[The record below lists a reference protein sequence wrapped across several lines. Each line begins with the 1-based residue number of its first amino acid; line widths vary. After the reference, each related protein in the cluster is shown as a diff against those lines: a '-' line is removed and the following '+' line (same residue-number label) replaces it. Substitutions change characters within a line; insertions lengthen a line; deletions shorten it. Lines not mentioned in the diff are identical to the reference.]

1 MSDSKENVDVLK
13 MYGEDSTTQR
23 DEFLKKH
30 NLNEKGLTSKQAEIN
45 IKKFGLNET
54 KKAKPKKWYNYLL
67 QSLITPFNCILIG
80 ISIILIYTDIYLA
93 IEPSYANIIVIA
105 ILVTAS
111 TLLDFFESYRSN
123 KAAEKLREIVET
135 TTTVI
140 RDNKE
145 INIPVK
151 NVTLGDIV
159 LLSAGSIIPADLR
172 IIESKD
178 LYVGQASLTGESDNI
193 KKTVEL
199 ENNQEELDSISD
211 FDNICFMGT
220 NVVSGSAKGVVIKV
234 GDSTYFGKIANT
246 VTSGKEKT
254 AFQKGIES
262 ISKLLIRI
270 MIFMIPI
277 VFLINVEKHDIILA
291 FTFAV
296 AIAICITPLLLPV
309 ILSSSLSKGAV
320 RMSKKK
326 TIVKKLDS
334 IQNFGAMNIFCT
346 DKTGTLTEDK
356 IVLEK
361 YLNVNGEEDFNIL
374 KYAFL
379 NAYLQTGLKS
389 NIDEA
394 VVAKAKTIGIEN
406 SVEKY
411 KKIDEIPF
419 DFSRRCLS
427 VAVEIDNKDELI
439 TKGAVEEILNIC
451 TTFEYKG
458 QTEKLTNEKIE
469 NMRKICKN
477 LNEEGFR
484 VVAICKK
491 IITNNKKDFNS
502 TDEKDM
508 TLLGFIGF
516 LDPPKE
522 SAKEA
527 IEGLNNAGIRVMV
540 LTGDNVEVTRCVCNK
555 AGINSKEI
563 ITGNKIDTL
572 SDVALSR
579 LLKRNNIFAKLS
591 PIQKARI
598 VRVLKQNGNVVGY
611 MGDGINDSPALT
623 NSDVGISVDTAVDI
637 AKETADIILLE
648 KDLNVLLD
656 GVMERKKN
664 ICKFNEIYKNGNK
677 LQLWGSSFS
686 NYCKHCT
693 TIFTW
698 NTNSTISRRIIIWLW
713 SNDNSVWQC
722 R

>member
-67 QSLITPFNCILIG
+67 QSLLTPFNCILIG

-93 IEPSYANIIVIA
+93 IEPSYANIIVIV

-356 IVLEK
+356 IVLER
-361 YLNVNGEEDFNIL
+361 YLNVNGEEDFDIL

-451 TTFEYKG
+451 TTFEDKG

-491 IITNNKKDFNS
+491 FITNNKKDFNS

-563 ITGNKIDTL
+563 ITGNKIDAL

-579 LLKRNNIFAKLS
+579 LLKRINIFAKLS

-664 ICKFNEIYKNGNK
+664 IRKFNEIYKNGNK
-677 LQLWGSSFS
+677 FQLWGSSFS
-686 NYCKHCT
+686 NYCKHCI
-693 TIFTW
+693 TIFT
-698 NTNSTISRRIIIWLW
+698 
-713 SNDNSVWQC
+713 
-722 R
+722 

>member
-67 QSLITPFNCILIG
+67 QSLLTPFNCILIG

-93 IEPSYANIIVIA
+93 IEPSYANIIVIV

-140 RDNKE
+140 RDSKE

-356 IVLEK
+356 IVLER
-361 YLNVNGEEDFNIL
+361 YLNVNGEEDFDIL

-451 TTFEYKG
+451 TTFEDKG

-491 IITNNKKDFNS
+491 FITNNKKDFNS

-563 ITGNKIDTL
+563 ITGNKIDAL

-579 LLKRNNIFAKLS
+579 LLKRINIFAKLS

-664 ICKFNEIYKNGNK
+664 IRKFNEIYKNGNK
-677 LQLWGSSFS
+677 FQLWGSSFS
-686 NYCKHCT
+686 NYCKHCI
-693 TIFTW
+693 TIFT
-698 NTNSTISRRIIIWLW
+698 
-713 SNDNSVWQC
+713 
-722 R
+722 

>member
-67 QSLITPFNCILIG
+67 QSLLTPFNCILIG

-140 RDNKE
+140 RNNKE

-199 ENNQEELDSISD
+199 ENKQEELDSISD
-211 FDNICFMGT
+211 FNNICFMGT

-458 QTEKLTNEKIE
+458 QTEKLTNKKIE
-469 NMRKICKN
+469 NMRKICKD

-502 TDEKDM
+502 TDETEM

-693 TIFTW
+693 TIFT
-698 NTNSTISRRIIIWLW
+698 
-713 SNDNSVWQC
+713 
-722 R
+722 

>member
-13 MYGEDSTTQR
+13 MYGEDSATQR

-67 QSLITPFNCILIG
+67 QSLLTPFNCILIG

-394 VVAKAKTIGIEN
+394 VVAKAKTVGIEN
-406 SVEKY
+406 SLKKY

-693 TIFTW
+693 TIFT
-698 NTNSTISRRIIIWLW
+698 
-713 SNDNSVWQC
+713 
-722 R
+722 

>member
-13 MYGEDSTTQR
+13 MYGEDSTTKR
-23 DEFLKKH
+23 NEFLKKH

-67 QSLITPFNCILIG
+67 QSLLTPFNCILIG

-220 NVVSGSAKGVVIKV
+220 NVVSGSAKGVVIKI

-361 YLNVNGEEDFNIL
+361 YLNVNGEEDSNIL

-394 VVAKAKTIGIEN
+394 VVAKAKTVGIEN
-406 SVEKY
+406 SLKKY

-458 QTEKLTNEKIE
+458 QTEKLRNEKIE

-693 TIFTW
+693 TIFT
-698 NTNSTISRRIIIWLW
+698 
-713 SNDNSVWQC
+713 
-722 R
+722 

>member
-13 MYGEDSTTQR
+13 MYGEDSTTKR
-23 DEFLKKH
+23 SEFLKKH

-67 QSLITPFNCILIG
+67 QSLLTPFNCILIG

-220 NVVSGSAKGVVIKV
+220 NVVSGSAKGVVIKI

-361 YLNVNGEEDFNIL
+361 YLNVNGEEDSNIL

-458 QTEKLTNEKIE
+458 QTEKLRNEKIE

-555 AGINSKEI
+555 AGINSKKI
-563 ITGNKIDTL
+563 IAGNKIDTL

-693 TIFTW
+693 TIFT
-698 NTNSTISRRIIIWLW
+698 
-713 SNDNSVWQC
+713 
-722 R
+722 

>member
-30 NLNEKGLTSKQAEIN
+30 NLNEEGLTSKQAEIN

-67 QSLITPFNCILIG
+67 QSLLTPFNCILIG

-140 RDNKE
+140 RNNKE

-199 ENNQEELDSISD
+199 ENKQEELDSISD

-394 VVAKAKTIGIEN
+394 VVAKAKTVGIEN

-427 VAVEIDNKDELI
+427 IAVEIDNKNELI

-451 TTFEYKG
+451 TTFVYKG

-491 IITNNKKDFNS
+491 IITNNKKNFNS
-502 TDEKDM
+502 TDEKNM

-555 AGINSKEI
+555 AGIDSKEI

-664 ICKFNEIYKNGNK
+664 IRKFNEIYKNGNK
-677 LQLWGSSFS
+677 FQLWGSSFS
-686 NYCKHCT
+686 NYCKHCI
-693 TIFTW
+693 TIFT
-698 NTNSTISRRIIIWLW
+698 
-713 SNDNSVWQC
+713 
-722 R
+722 

>member
-45 IKKFGLNET
+45 IKKFGPNET
-54 KKAKPKKWYNYLL
+54 KKAKPKKWYNFLL
-67 QSLITPFNCILIG
+67 QSLLTPFNCILIG
-80 ISIILIYTDIYLA
+80 ISAILIYTDIYLA

-246 VTSGKEKT
+246 VTSGKGKT

-394 VVAKAKTIGIEN
+394 VVAKAKTVGIEN

-693 TIFTW
+693 TIFT
-698 NTNSTISRRIIIWLW
+698 
-713 SNDNSVWQC
+713 
-722 R
+722 